1 MRVVLLGAPG
11 SGKGTQGPLLAGR
24 LGVPY
29 LSTGDLLREQVAQG
43 SDIGRQVGPYLDRG
57 ELVPDDLALAALGDA
72 LAAADRAGG
81 FVLDGFP
88 RTVAQAERAEDLI
101 RPDAVVYLAVP
112 DDVARQRLRRRASRG
127 RSDDADAEVIEQRL
141 RLFHRQTEPL
151 LQRYRDRGLLHA
163 VDGSQPPADTAAAL
177 LHELADLGDPS
188 TDRDP

>member
-43 SDIGRQVGPYLDRG
+43 TDIGRQVGPYLDRG

-141 RLFHRQTEPL
+141 RLFHRQTELL

-163 VDGSQPPADTAAAL
+163 VDGSQPPADTIAAI

-188 TDRDP
+188 TDPDP

>member
-29 LSTGDLLREQVAQG
+29 LSTGELLREQVAQG

-57 ELVPDDLALAALGDA
+57 ELVPDDVALAALGDA

-163 VDGSQPPADTAAAL
+163 VDGSQPPADTIAAI
-177 LHELADLGDPS
+177 LHELTDLGDPS
-188 TDRDP
+188 IDPDP